1 MSLSATPNVAARHSS
16 HAQLMTVIYMYFFLE
31 LPERIV
37 VCVRYPRRILEA
49 GGCNYAYDYTFSIG
63 QIVARIVLIY

>member
-37 VCVRYPRRILEA
+37 VCVRYHAEYWKQAVVIML
-49 GGCNYAYDYTFSIG
+49 TFTRSPLG
-63 QIVARIVLIY
+63 KSLRALCCY